1 MNSSEPNIAQDQ
13 SPKVLTDESVDWAKE
28 THKEF
33 GDRLVKSIIEGM
45 EGARRDGDLIQGK
58 RRRRINWLYI

>member
-45 EGARRDGDLIQGK
+45 DRLIAEKAAAKTPRQAA
-58 RRRRINWLYI
+58 